1 MSQTVSIVLKLRD
14 ETQSHYFEIELRKMF
29 FDGEIISYKN
39 LPDTE
44 GMYKTDST
52 FKKLVDE
59 VRKAKKERD
68 NYIFR

>member
-14 ETQSHYFEIELRKMF
+14 ETQSHYFEIELRKML
-29 FDGEIISYKN
+29 GEDAVINYKN

-44 GMYKTDST
+44 GMYKTDPT
-52 FKKLVDE
+52 FKKLVDR
-59 VRKAKKERD
+59 VRKAKRERD